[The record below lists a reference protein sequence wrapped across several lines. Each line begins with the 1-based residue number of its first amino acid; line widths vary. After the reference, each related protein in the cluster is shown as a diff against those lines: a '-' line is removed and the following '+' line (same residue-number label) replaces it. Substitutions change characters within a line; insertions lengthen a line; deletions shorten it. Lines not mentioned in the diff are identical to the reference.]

1 MTTLHVLPED
11 QPLACVLGQQILKIG
26 APEPR
31 IEKWQRPKMKDG
43 KMTKGGWKRWRK
55 NPYHV
60 LTAYEMRK
68 DALFINLSVY
78 QTAGKP

>member
-1 MTTLHVLPED
+1 MTTLHVLPDD
-11 QPLACVLGQQILKIG
+11 QPLACILGQQILKIG

-31 IEKWQRPKMKDG
+31 VERWQRPKMKNG
-43 KMTKGGWKRWRK
+43 KMTKGEWKRVVRH
-55 NPYHV
+55 PYHV

-68 DALFINLSVY
+68 DALFITLSLY